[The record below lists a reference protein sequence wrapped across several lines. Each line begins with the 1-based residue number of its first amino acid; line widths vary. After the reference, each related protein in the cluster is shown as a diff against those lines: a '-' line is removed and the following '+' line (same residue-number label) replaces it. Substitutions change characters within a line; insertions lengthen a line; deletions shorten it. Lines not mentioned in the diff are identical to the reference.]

1 MAEQP
6 IEIKVNVAGAV
17 PEAIEA
23 LSLDQGEAREIYFA
37 EDLTPGLSSPFP
49 ILAAGVVLRL
59 RREAD
64 GRGDSTV
71 KLRPCRRS
79 QLTTDWSEPAEEKD
93 SWEYRIE
100 GDWAGTRHVLAAS
113 YVKELA
119 TADLK
124 AGLNDPAT
132 AFTSRQTA
140 LIDEC
145 AAIRINL
152 AAVTV
157 LGPISA
163 TRWTKIK
170 VGSVGKVNAE
180 RWQVG
185 TLDFLEL
192 SRRVDADEAAKAQAE
207 LVSAAVGAG
216 LTIDR
221 SVASKTEQ
229 VLELLVYPHRN
240 AG

>member
-6 IEIKVNVAGAV
+6 VEIKVNVTGVV
-17 PEAIEA
+17 PEAIKS
-23 LSLDQGEAREIYFA
+23 LSLDQGKAREIYFA

-49 ILAAGVVLRL
+49 LLAAGIVLRL

-79 QLTTDWSEPAEEKD
+79 QLTSEWSEPGGEDD

-100 GDWAGTRHVLAAS
+100 GDWAGSRHVLAAS
-113 YVKELA
+113 LVNELA
-119 TADLK
+119 ASDLK
-124 AGLNDPAT
+124 AGLKDPVR
-132 AFTSRQTA
+132 AFASRQVA
-140 LIDEC
+140 LIEAC
-145 AAIRINL
+145 APIRINL
-152 AAVTV
+152 AALTV

-170 VGSVGKVNAE
+170 VGSVRKVNAE

-185 TLDFLEL
+185 SLDFLEL
-192 SRRVDADEAAKAQAE
+192 SRRVDQDEAATAQAE
-207 LVSAAVGAG
+207 LVGAALKAG
-216 LTIDR
+216 LTID
-221 SVASKTEQ
+221 SSAASKTEQ
-229 VLELLVYPHRN
+229 VLEVLVSRHR
-240 AG
+240 